1 MTPTHK
7 NASKNW
13 IIIKR
18 MNVEEVQN
26 FYSIF
31 ETNKQKKNMLKSV
44 MSLKSISITL
54 VIWSYQRVC
63 EECTVY
69 QGIDPKGKYRKAS
82 LNIRYKYHITKLQKL
97 THYTNLF

>member
-1 MTPTHK
+1 
-7 NASKNW
+7 
-13 IIIKR
+13 

-63 EECTVY
+63 EECIPGY
-69 QGIDPKGKYRKAS
+69 
-82 LNIRYKYHITKLQKL
+82 
-97 THYTNLF
+97 